1 MLKCLV
7 SYQIKANELIIL
19 ESYKDLFTNIISSD
33 RGCMILGAMVF
44 NLL

>member
-7 SYQIKANELIIL
+7 SYQIEANELIIL
-19 ESYKDLFTNIISSD
+19 ESYKDLYTNM
-33 RGCMILGAMVF
+33 GCMILDAMVF